1 MKKISLLAFFA
12 ALVMTANATDL
23 WTGSKHVTWTDGGV
37 QIASTEFA
45 AAQAGQKIVVHFTDA
60 TDGIEFKVMNNPN
73 FDHLAGSREAA
84 WISGNGSFEQFLT
97 EKAVADLKTYGL
109 EVIGANFTCTK
120 VELLDGKTVKGGISV
135 WTGFFWADDWKTLE
149 LYVNGYNYVNWSKM
163 NALRIYSEAGRSDF
177 IINIKENWNTGGQI
191 ADMSSM
197 TAGDGYVELPLTDA
211 LRTRLSAAGH
221 WMIQF
226 NKEGGSPFNVTDIVL
241 VSGEMEV
248 SAVGYATYYNS
259 AEAYQMPNG
268 MEGYVFN
275 TTDGLVKEY
284 ESGEVVPAG
293 TALILHAAEGKY
305 PFVFATGGTAPTATN
320 QLLGTDAATSLS
332 ADDDAYFYGL
342 SLNSA
347 SDANSVGLYWMNAT
361 GEAFTNDAHKAYL
374 KVAKSS
380 APARY
385 YLFNGENGATGIR
398 ELQEGEKACKF
409 LENGQ
414 IYILKDGHVYDVTGR
429 VVK

>member
-23 WTGSKHVTWTDGGV
+23 WTGSKHVSWTDGGV
-37 QIASTEFA
+37 QIAA
-45 AAQAGQKIVVHFTDA
+45 ASFSSAQAGQKLVVTYTGA
-60 TDGIEFKVMNNPN
+60 TDGIEFKVMNAN

-84 WISGNGSFEQFLT
+84 WINGNGSFEQFLT
-97 EKAVADLKTYGL
+97 ANAVDSLKAYGL
-109 EVIGANFTCTK
+109 EVRGANFTCTK

-135 WTGFFWADDWKTLE
+135 WTGFFWADEWSTLE
-149 LYVNGYNYVNWSKM
+149 LYVDGYKYVDFSKM

-177 IINIKENWNTGGQI
+177 IIYIKENWNAGGQI

-248 SAVGYATYYNS
+248 SAGYASYYNS
-259 AEAYQMPNG
+259 VEAYRMPNG

-284 ESGEVVPAG
+284 ESGKVVPAG

-305 PFVFATGGTAPTATN
+305 PFVFATGGTVPTATN
-320 QLLGTDAATSLS
+320 QLLGTDAVTTLP
-332 ADDDAYFYGL
+332 ADANAYFYGL

-347 SDANSVGLYWMNAT
+347 NDADSVGLYWMNAT
-361 GEAFTNDAHKAYL
+361 GEAFTNGAHKAYL

-385 YLFNGENGATGIR
+385 YLFNGENGATGIS

-409 LENGQ
+409 LENGRLF
-414 IYILKDGHVYDVTGR
+414 ILKDGHVYDVTGR
-429 VVK
+429 AVK

>member
-1 MKKISLLAFFA
+1 
-12 ALVMTANATDL
+12 MTANATDL
-23 WTGSKHVTWTDGGV
+23 WTGSKHVTWGNGV

-45 AAQAGQKIVVHFTDA
+45 AAQAGQKIVVHFTGA
-60 TDGIEFKVMNNPN
+60 TDGIEFKVMNAH

-84 WISGNGSFEQFLT
+84 RIDGDGTFEQFLT
-97 EKAVADLKTYGL
+97 ANAVDSLKAYGL
-109 EVIGANFTCTK
+109 ELIGANFTCTK
-120 VELLDGKTVKGGISV
+120 VELLDGKTLKGGISV

-149 LYVNGYNYVNWSKM
+149 LYVDGYKYVDFSKM

-177 IINIKENWNTGGQI
+177 TINIKENWDAEGQI

-197 TAGDGYVELPLTDA
+197 TAGAGYVELTLTDS

-226 NKEGGSPFNVTDIVL
+226 NKDAGAAFNVTDVVL

-275 TTDGLVKEY
+275 TSDGLVKEY
-284 ESGEVVPAG
+284 ESGKVVPAG
-293 TALILHAAEGKY
+293 TALILHATEGKY

-320 QLLGTDAATSLS
+320 QLLGTDVATTLS
-332 ADDDAYFYGL
+332 ADASAYFYGL

-347 SDANSVGLYWMNAT
+347 GAANSVGLYWMNET
-361 GEAFTNDAHKAYL
+361 GEAFNNGAHKAYL

>member
-1 MKKISLLAFFA
+1 
-12 ALVMTANATDL
+12 MTANATDL
-23 WTGSKHVTWTDGGV
+23 WTGSKHVSWGDGGL
-37 QIASTEFA
+37 QIASSAFTD
-45 AAQAGQKIVVHFTDA
+45 AQAGQKLVVTYTGA
-60 TDGIEFKVMNNPN
+60 TDGIEFKVKNAH

-84 WISGNGSFEQFLT
+84 GISGDGSFEQFLT
-97 EKAVADLKTYGL
+97 ANAVDSLKAYGL
-109 EVIGANFTCTK
+109 ELIGANFTCTK
-120 VELLDGKTVKGGISV
+120 VELLDGKTLKGGISV
-135 WTGFFWADDWKTLE
+135 WTGFFWADEWSTLE
-149 LYVNGYNYVNWSKM
+149 LYVDGYKYVDFSKM

-177 IINIKENWNTGGQI
+177 IINIKENWGAGGQI

-248 SAVGYATYYNS
+248 SAVGYATYYDS
-259 AEAYQMPNG
+259 VAYQMPNG
-268 MEGYVFN
+268 VEGYVFN
-275 TTDGLVKEY
+275 TSDGLVKEY
-284 ESGEVVPAG
+284 ESGEVVPAE
-293 TALILHAAEGKY
+293 TALILHAAAGKY

-320 QLLGTDAATSLS
+320 QLLGTDVATTLS
-332 ADDDAYFYGL
+332 ADASAYFYGL

-347 SDANSVGLYWMNAT
+347 GDANSVGLYWMNAT
-361 GEAFTNDAHKAYL
+361 GEAFINGAHKAYL

-398 ELQEGEKACKF
+398 ELQEGEEARKF

-429 VVK
+429 AVK